1 MITNNYE
8 SLISQTIVSSSVIYG
23 NNRVVD
29 VNNEVRYLCGSIGF
43 PNSISGSVTLNAT
56 SAGISIGTGN
66 TPATKN
72 DINLESTI
80 TSGVIVTMVSTTV
93 GNETNGDLFLK
104 YIFSVVNTGSSAL
117 TIREIGYKQTLT
129 TTIFPGYK
137 SSTNVVCLLDRT
149 VFDTPIVIQA
159 GDAGV
164 VEYKLKIIKPEPQIK
179 NGIKLVPFEY
189 TTDEEI
195 VAMIDGARNG
205 LIDLQAD
212 ANWKVGDARKIHIAE
227 FTGGN
232 NVVFPEQDVYIM
244 ISQFGSYK
252 ETVSMP
258 CLFQFDFTYAGYFRM
273 NSTGTTSGGY
283 GASEMYTTTIPAL
296 VEALP
301 TWLKDRLLTFTCL
314 TRQQGG
320 GSGSYPIIEVENNKL
335 ALRST
340 REMNL
345 GGEAEG
351 SSVDLFKID
360 TSKRNYNSNFWFR
373 SPYTGDYRCY
383 CYFNGNDVQWLGA
396 SGSYNIKP
404 FGLL

>member
-8 SLISQTIVSSSVIYG
+8 ALISQTIVSSSVVYG

-72 DINLESTI
+72 DTNLESTI
-80 TSGVIVTMVSTTV
+80 TSGVITTMVSTTV
-93 GNETNGDLFLK
+93 ESETNGDPFLK

-129 TTIFPGYK
+129 TTILPGYT
-137 SSTNVVCLLDRT
+137 SSTSVVCLLDRT
-149 VFDTPIVIQA
+149 VFDTPIAIQA

-189 TTDEEI
+189 TTDDEI
-195 VAMIDGARNG
+195 AAMIDGARNG
-205 LIDLQAD
+205 LIDLQTD
-212 ANWKVGDARKIHIAE
+212 ANWKVGDARKVHISE

-232 NVVFPEQDVYIM
+232 NVVFSEQDVYIM
-244 ISQFGSYK
+244 ISQFGSYE

-258 CLFQFDFTYAGYFRM
+258 CLFQFDFSYGGYFRM
-273 NSTGTTSGGY
+273 NSTSSTSGGY
-283 GASEMYTTTIPAL
+283 GASEMYTTTIPEL

-320 GSGSYPIIEVENNKL
+320 TYSYPVIEVENNKL
-335 ALRST
+335 ALRSI
-340 REMNL
+340 REMNF

-351 SSVDLFKID
+351 SPVDLFKID
-360 TSKRNYNSNFWFR
+360 VNKRNLNNSYWFR
-373 SPYTGDYRCY
+373 SPYTGDARDYY
-383 CYFNGNDVQWLGA
+383 YFNGNVVQWAGA
-396 SGSYNIKP
+396 TNSYNIKP

>member
-8 SLISQTIVSSSVIYG
+8 SLISQTIVSSSVVYG
-23 NNRVVD
+23 NNKVVD

-56 SAGISIGTGN
+56 NAGISIGTGN

-72 DINLESTI
+72 DTNLESTI
-80 TSGVIVTMVSTTV
+80 TSGVIVTMVSITV
-93 GNETNGDLFLK
+93 GNETNGDPFLK

-129 TTIFPGYK
+129 ATLFPGYT

-195 VAMIDGARNG
+195 ASMIDGARNG
-205 LIDLQAD
+205 LIDLQID
-212 ANWKVGDARKIHIAE
+212 ANWKVGDARKVHIAE

-244 ISQFGSYK
+244 ISQFGSYQ
-252 ETVSMP
+252 ETDLIP
-258 CLFQFDFTYAGYFRM
+258 CLFQFDFTYAGKFRM
-273 NSTGTTSGGY
+273 NSTGSTSGGY

-320 GSGSYPIIEVENNKL
+320 ASEYPAIEVENNKL
-335 ALRST
+335 ALRSV

-345 GGEAEG
+345 GGVAEG
-351 SSVDLFKID
+351 APVDLFKTD
-360 TSKRNYNSNFWFR
+360 TNKRNYNSNFWFR
-373 SPYTGDYRCY
+373 SPNTGDARCY
-383 CYFNGNDVQWLGA
+383 NYFNGNVVQWDSATYGR
-396 SGSYNIKP
+396 NIKP

>member
-8 SLISQTIVSSSVIYG
+8 ALISQTIVSSSVVYG
-23 NNRVVD
+23 NNKVVD

-43 PNSISGSVTLNAT
+43 PNSVSGSVTLNAT

-66 TPATKN
+66 VPATKN
-72 DINLESTI
+72 DTNLESTI
-80 TSGVIVTMVSTTV
+80 TGDVIITMISTTV
-93 GNETNGDLFLK
+93 GNEINGDPFLK
-104 YIFSVVNTGSSAL
+104 YIFSVVNTDSSAL

-129 TTIFPGYK
+129 TTIFPGYT
-137 SSTNVVCLLDRT
+137 SSTSVVCLLDRT

-195 VAMIDGARNG
+195 VSMIDGARNG
-205 LIDLQAD
+205 LIDLQID
-212 ANWKVGDARKIHIAE
+212 ANWKVGDARKIHIGE

-232 NVVFPEQDVYIM
+232 SVIFPEQDVYIM
-244 ISQFGSYK
+244 ISQFGSYQ
-252 ETVSMP
+252 ETDLIP
-258 CLFQFDFTYAGYFRM
+258 CLFQFDFTYAGTFRM
-273 NSTGTTSGGY
+273 NSTSSTEGGY

-296 VEALP
+296 IEALP

-320 GSGSYPIIEVENNKL
+320 VSAYPVIEVENNKL
-335 ALRST
+335 ALRSV
-340 REMNL
+340 REMNF
-345 GGEAEG
+345 GGIAEG
-351 SSVDLFKID
+351 SPVDLFKTD
-360 TSKRNYNSNFWFR
+360 TSKRNYNSTFWFR
-373 SPYTGDYRCY
+373 SPDTGDSRKY
-383 CYFNGNDVQWLGA
+383 CYFNGNGVQWDSA
-396 SGSYNIKP
+396 TYDRNIKP